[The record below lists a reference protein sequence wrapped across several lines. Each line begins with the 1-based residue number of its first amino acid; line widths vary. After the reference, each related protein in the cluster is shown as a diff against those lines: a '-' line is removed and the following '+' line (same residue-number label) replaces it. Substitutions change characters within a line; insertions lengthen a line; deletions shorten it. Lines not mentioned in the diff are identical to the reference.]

1 MLSLRFICKAPI
13 THYNTLRRA
22 GSNGLSSKGKG
33 SMGLQVREGSSAVSS
48 SLELEGG
55 HMMRNT
61 SLALL
66 VLLSVAI
73 GEARAQSW
81 AEKMFSVTDHNF
93 GTVARGADTVFKFE
107 VTNPYKQDMILTG
120 VRSSCGCTSPTLE
133 TADGK
138 APENG
143 QITLKS
149 HEKAYVVARFNT
161 RTHVGQ
167 KGATLTVSLG
177 GQYGGEVQL
186 HVSGN
191 IRSDIVFNP
200 GAIEFGEVSEGEPKE
215 VRVTVNYAGRSD
227 WEIVDVTNDN
237 DNFEVELLEANRSAG
252 KVSYDLVVR
261 LKNNLPAGHV
271 KDQLTV
277 VTNDNRAEN
286 QRIPLIVSGNVR
298 PEFSVTPA
306 QLVLGEMK
314 PGTHVTKKIIV
325 RGKEA
330 FKIVDVDCGEDC
342 FEFKK
347 HSEDAKKIHVV
358 DVTFRAGEAPGKI
371 QTPIRILTDRDSH
384 GTTCPTCVASAT
396 VVDAAA
402 APAAEQPVGDTADS
416 GAVRTAATP

>member
-22 GSNGLSSKGKG
+22 GSNGLSSKGKR
-33 SMGLQVREGSSAVSS
+33 SMGLQIREGSSAVSR

-55 HMMRNT
+55 HMMRT
-61 SLALL
+61 TGFALL
-66 VLLSVAI
+66 VLLSIAV
-73 GEARAQSW
+73 GDVRAQSW

-143 QITLKS
+143 QIVLKS

-167 KGATLTVSLG
+167 KGATLTVGLG

-200 GAIEFGEVSEGEPKE
+200 GAIEFGEVSEGEAKE
-215 VRVTVNYAGRSD
+215 QRVTVNYAGRSD

-237 DNFEVELLEANRSAG
+237 DNFEVELLEANRTAG
-252 KVSYDLVVR
+252 KVSYDLIVR
-261 LKNNLPAGHV
+261 LKSNLPAGHV

-314 PGTHVTKKIIV
+314 PGTHVTKKIVV

-347 HSEDAKKIHVV
+347 DSDEAKKIHFV
-358 DVTFRAGEAPGKI
+358 DVTFRAGEAAGKI
-371 QTPIRILTDRDSH
+371 QTPIRIVTDRDNR
-384 GTTCPTCVASAT
+384 GATCVASAT
-396 VVDAAA
+396 VVEAIA
-402 APAAEQPVGDTADS
+402 APAAAESPVSETADS
-416 GAVRTAATP
+416 GAVRTASAP

>member
-22 GSNGLSSKGKG
+22 GSISLSSKGYR
-33 SMGLQVREGSSAVSS
+33 SMGLPRGEGNCAVSRR

-55 HMMRNT
+55 QVLRSMG
-61 SLALL
+61 LALL
-66 VLLSVAI
+66 VLLSVA
-73 GEARAQSW
+73 GGAQAQSW
-81 AEKMFSVTDHNF
+81 AEKMFPVTDHNF
-93 GTVARGADTVFKFE
+93 GTVARGADTFYKFE
-107 VTNPYKQDMILTG
+107 VTNPYKQDMTLTG

-143 QITLKS
+143 QIVLKS
-149 HEKAYVVARFNT
+149 HEKAYVMARFNT

-191 IRSDIVFNP
+191 IRSDVVFNP
-200 GAIEFGEVSEGEPKE
+200 GAIEFGEVNEGEAKE
-215 VRVTVNYAGRSD
+215 QRVTVNYAGRSD

-237 DNFEVELLEANRSAG
+237 DNFEVELLEANRTGG
-252 KVSYDLVVR
+252 KISYDLVVR
-261 LKNNLPAGHV
+261 LKNNLPAGYV

-306 QLVLGEMK
+306 QLALGEIQ
-314 PGTHVTKKIIV
+314 PGAHVTKKIAV
-325 RGKEA
+325 RGKEP
-330 FKIVDVDCGEDC
+330 FKIVDVNCGEDC
-342 FEFKK
+342 FGFKTD
-347 HSEDAKKIHVV
+347 SEEARKIHFV
-358 DVTFRAGEAPGKI
+358 DVTFTAGEAPGKL
-371 QTPIRILTDRDSH
+371 QTPIQIVTDRDNR
-384 GTTCPTCVASAT
+384 GATCVASAT
-396 VVDAAA
+396 VVAETVEAPAAA
-402 APAAEQPVGDTADS
+402 AAAIDDD
-416 GAVRTAATP
+416 AVRTVSAQ

>member
-22 GSNGLSSKGKG
+22 GSNGLSSKGKA
-33 SMGLQVREGSSAVSS
+33 SMGLQFREGSSAVSR

-55 HMMRNT
+55 QMMRNT
-61 SLALL
+61 GLALL
-66 VLLSVAI
+66 VLLSVV
-73 GEARAQSW
+73 ARDAAAQSW
-81 AEKMFSVTDHNF
+81 AEKMFAVKDHNF

-107 VTNPYKQDMILTG
+107 ITNPYKQDMILTG

-138 APENG
+138 PPENG
-143 QITLKS
+143 QIVLKS

-161 RTHVGQ
+161 RTHIGQ
-167 KGATLTVSLG
+167 KGATLTVSMG

-200 GAIEFGEVSEGEPKE
+200 GAIEFGEVSEGETKE
-215 VRVTVNYAGRSD
+215 MRVSVNYAGRSD

-237 DNFEVELLEANRSAG
+237 DHFEVELLEANRTGG
-252 KVSYDLVVR
+252 KVTYDLVVR
-261 LKNNLPAGHV
+261 LKNNLPAGTV

-277 VTNDNRAEN
+277 VTNDSRAEN

-298 PEFSVTPA
+298 SEFSVTPA
-306 QLVLGEMK
+306 QLVLGEMQ
-314 PGTHVTKKIIV
+314 PGAQVTKKIVV
-325 RGKEA
+325 RGKEP

-347 HSEDAKKIHVV
+347 DSDEAKKIHIV
-358 DVTFRAGEAPGKI
+358 DVTFRAGEAPGKL
-371 QTPIRILTDRDSH
+371 QTPIRIVTDRDNR
-384 GTTCPTCVASAT
+384 GATCVASAT
-396 VVDAAA
+396 VVPA
-402 APAAEQPVGDTADS
+402 APAAAATPVSETADS
-416 GAVRTAATP
+416 EAVRTASAP

>member
-1 MLSLRFICKAPI
+1 
-13 THYNTLRRA
+13 
-22 GSNGLSSKGKG
+22 
-33 SMGLQVREGSSAVSS
+33 
-48 SLELEGG
+48 
-55 HMMRNT
+55 MMRNT
-61 SLALL
+61 GLALL
-66 VLLSVAI
+66 VLLSVV
-73 GEARAQSW
+73 ARDAAAQSW
-81 AEKMFSVTDHNF
+81 AEKMFSVKDHNF

-138 APENG
+138 PPENG
-143 QITLKS
+143 QIVLKS

-161 RTHVGQ
+161 RTHIGQ

-200 GAIEFGEVSEGEPKE
+200 GAIEFGEVSEGEAKE
-215 VRVTVNYAGRSD
+215 QRVTVNYAGRAD

-237 DNFEVELLEANRSAG
+237 DNFEVELLEANRTGG
-252 KVSYDLVVR
+252 KVSYDLIVR
-261 LKNNLPAGHV
+261 LKNNLPAGSV

-277 VTNDNRAEN
+277 VTNDSRAEN

-306 QLVLGEMK
+306 KWVIGEIN
-314 PGTHVTKKIIV
+314 PGAYVTKKFIV

-330 FKIVDVDCGEDC
+330 FKILDVDCGDDC
-342 FEFKK
+342 FKYEIDSAESKK
-347 HSEDAKKIHVV
+347 VHVV
-358 DVTFRAGEAPGKI
+358 DVTFHAGEAPGKLDA
-371 QTPIRILTDRDSH
+371 PIRIVTDRDNR
-384 GTTCPTCVASAT
+384 GATCVASAT
-396 VVDAAA
+396 VVAPA
-402 APAAEQPVGDTADS
+402 APAADAPVSETADS
-416 GAVRTAATP
+416 GAVRTASAP

>member
-1 MLSLRFICKAPI
+1 MLSLQFICKAPI

-22 GSNGLSSKGKG
+22 GSNVLSSKGKG

-55 HMMRNT
+55 HMMRNIG
-61 SLALL
+61 LALL
-66 VLLSVAI
+66 VLLSVAM
-73 GEARAQSW
+73 GDARAQSW
-81 AEKMFSVTDHNF
+81 AEKMFNVTDHNF

-138 APENG
+138 PPENG
-143 QITLKS
+143 QIVLKS

-200 GAIEFGEVSEGEPKE
+200 GAIEFGEVSEGEAKE

-252 KVSYDLVVR
+252 KVAYDLVVR
-261 LKNNLPAGHV
+261 LKNNLPAGAV

-306 QLVLGEMK
+306 QLVLGEMN

-347 HSEDAKKIHVV
+347 NSEEAKKIHVV
-358 DVTFRAGEAPGKI
+358 DVTFRAGEAPGRI
-371 QTPIRILTDRDSH
+371 QTPIRILTDRDSQ
-384 GTTCPTCVASAT
+384 GTSCPTCVASAT

-402 APAAEQPVGDTADS
+402 APAAEQPVSDTADS
-416 GAVRTAATP
+416 GAVRTASAP